1 MPAGVKDQRIVDL
14 RSGARPGVPAA
25 ARSERLVNRILA
37 DANAETPRDSLEQAA
52 FLLNVYDE
60 LWDRILAM
68 VEAAPDPTG

>member
-1 MPAGVKDQRIVDL
+1 MSEAKDQRIIDL
-14 RSGARPGVPAA
+14 RSRTRPGVPAD
-25 ARSERLVNRILA
+25 ARSRRVVSRLMT
-37 DANAETPRDSLEQAA
+37 DANAETPRDPLEQAA